1 MAIEVKITKKY
12 LKTLERAQAKLQALE
27 AGGVDNWEWYGE
39 SLKEF
44 RQEEELDDLIAKHV
58 DNICQTVAEDCTI
71 EYPSCREAGAAIMF
85 PDGVEEQIEQW
96 IRKFLQEAIE
106 LKGE

>member
-1 MAIEVKITKKY
+1 MTNEVKITRRY

-27 AGGVDNWEWYGE
+27 AGGVDNWEWYSE

-44 RQEEELDDLIAKHV
+44 RQEEELDELIAKHV
-58 DNICQTVAEDCTI
+58 DNICQTVAEDCTV
-71 EYPSCREAGAAIMF
+71 EYPSCREAGVAIMF
-85 PDGVEEQIEQW
+85 PDGVEEQIEKC
-96 IRKFLQEAIE
+96 IRKFLQEASE

>member
-1 MAIEVKITKKY
+1 MTHEVKITKRY
-12 LKTLERAQAKLQALE
+12 LKNLERAYSKLEALE
-27 AGGVDNWEWYGE
+27 AGGVCNWEWYGE

-44 RQEEELDDLIAKHV
+44 HQEEELDELIAKHV
-58 DNICQTVAEDCTI
+58 DNICQTVSEDCTV
-71 EYPSCREAGAAIMF
+71 EYHSCREVGAAIMF
-85 PDGVEEQIEQW
+85 PDGVEEQIEKW

>member
-1 MAIEVKITKKY
+1 MTHEVKITKKY
-12 LKTLERAQAKLQALE
+12 LKSLERAAAKLQALE
-27 AGGVDNWEWYGE
+27 DGGVDNWEWYGE
-39 SLKEF
+39 SLKDF
-44 RQEEELDDLIAKHV
+44 RKQEELDELIAKHV

-85 PDGVEEQIEQW
+85 PYGVEEEIEKW
-96 IRKFLQEAIE
+96 IRKCIEEAIE

>member
-1 MAIEVKITKKY
+1 MTNEVKITKKY

-27 AGGVDNWEWYGE
+27 AGGVCNWEWYGE

-44 RQEEELDDLIAKHV
+44 RKEEELDALIERHV
-58 DNICQTVAEDCTI
+58 DNICQTVAEDCTV

-85 PDGVEEQIEQW
+85 PEGVEEQIEKW
-96 IRKFLQEAIE
+96 IRQCIEEAIE

>member
-1 MAIEVKITKKY
+1 MTNEVKITKRY
-12 LKTLERAQAKLQALE
+12 LKALERAQAKLQALE
-27 AGGVDNWEWYGE
+27 AGGVDNWDGYSFALE
-39 SLKEF
+39 EF
-44 RQEEELDDLIAKHV
+44 RQEEELDELIAKHV
-58 DNICQTVAEDCTI
+58 DNICQTVAEDCTV

-85 PDGVEEQIEQW
+85 PDGVEEQIEKW

>member
-1 MAIEVKITKKY
+1 MTHEVKITKRY
-12 LKTLERAQAKLQALE
+12 LETLERAQAKLQALE

-44 RQEEELDDLIAKHV
+44 RKEEQTDELIENYV
-58 DNICQTVAEDCTI
+58 DSILTVCSEEGDVEYPAGRECGANILLRDAEDAV
-71 EYPSCREAGAAIMF
+71 SSLL
-85 PDGVEEQIEQW
+85 
-96 IRKFLQEAIE
+96 RKFIQEAIE

>member
-1 MAIEVKITKKY
+1 MEREVKITKRY
-12 LKTLERAQAKLQALE
+12 LKTLERAQAKLEALE
-27 AGGVDNWEWYGE
+27 VGGVCNWEWYGE

-44 RQEEELDDLIAKHV
+44 RKDEELDELIAKHV
-58 DNICQTVAEDCTI
+58 DNICQTVAEDCTV

-96 IRKFLQEAIE
+96 VRKFLREVIE